1 MVLTLFKIFSDVR
14 KIITALIT
22 GLIEFVTKN
31 PVLSEVI
38 VLMLVSNYATY
49 HFTEASTEAR
59 VKKEDKVVIDHLT
72 AQVDKAN
79 KDITARNE
87 KIDQLEKSSK
97 KDADDA
103 AATIAA
109 KEAELSKAEAK
120 YKADL
125 LKAKITSYDVFL
137 PPKKEGDKPVA
148 VTVQMENGQVV
159 CNRFP
164 STYMTTINDMIDI
177 INKPVIIPV
186 AEISGEPK

>member
-1 MVLTLFKIFSDVR
+1 MILTVLKIFSDVR
-14 KIITALIT
+14 KIVTALIT

-31 PVLSEVI
+31 PVLTGVI

-49 HFTEASTEAR
+49 HFTEAHTEAR

-72 AQVDKAN
+72 AQVDRAN
-79 KDITARNE
+79 KDIEARND
-87 KIDQLEKSSK
+87 KIDRLEKSSK
-97 KDADDA
+97 VDADNA
-103 AATIAA
+103 AAAIAA
-109 KEAELSKAEAK
+109 KEAELSRAAAK

-137 PPKKEGDKPVA
+137 PPKKEGDEKIA
-148 VTVQMENGQVV
+148 VTVQMEDGKVV

-177 INKPVIIPV
+177 INKPVVITSETP
-186 AEISGEPK
+186 GESK

>member
-31 PVLSEVI
+31 PVLSGVI

-49 HFTEASTEAR
+49 HFTEAHTEAR

-72 AQVDKAN
+72 AQVNKAN
-79 KDITARNE
+79 EDIKARNE
-87 KIDQLEKSSK
+87 KIDRLEKSSK

-109 KEAELSKAEAK
+109 KDAAMSRAEANYKAE
-120 YKADL
+120 L
-125 LKAKITSYDVFL
+125 LKAKITIYDVF
-137 PPKKEGDKPVA
+137 
-148 VTVQMENGQVV
+148 
-159 CNRFP
+159 
-164 STYMTTINDMIDI
+164 
-177 INKPVIIPV
+177 
-186 AEISGEPK
+186 

>member
-31 PVLSEVI
+31 PVLSGVI

-49 HFTEASTEAR
+49 HFTEAHTEAR

-72 AQVDKAN
+72 AQVNKAN
-79 KDITARNE
+79 EDIKARNE
-87 KIDQLEKSSK
+87 KIDRLEKSSK

-109 KEAELSKAEAK
+109 KDAAMSRAEANYKAE
-120 YKADL
+120 L
-125 LKAKITSYDVFL
+125 LKAKITIYDVFL

-148 VTVQMENGQVV
+148 VSVQMEDGQVV

-164 STYMTTINDMIDI
+164 STYMKIINDMIDI
-177 INKPVIIPV
+177 VNTPVIIPV
-186 AEISGEPK
+186 AETSGEPK